1 MAKTKKHAGGRPT
14 KYKSEYC
21 DILIEYFDSEPF
33 SEIEIPHYQND
44 GVTLKWM
51 DKKIIPNRM
60 PTLRKFAKKIGVHVS
75 NVYEWVKKHKEF
87 RDAFTCAQDI
97 RKDWLIDLG
106 LSGLTPPL
114 SYKFTAINVTD
125 MSDKTETKLDVSN
138 APAVVIIG
146 ANSRDGGSAADNND

>member
-1 MAKTKKHAGGRPT
+1 
-14 KYKSEYC
+14 
-21 DILIEYFDSEPF
+21 
-33 SEIEIPHYQND
+33 
-44 GVTLKWM
+44 
-51 DKKIIPNRM
+51 
-60 PTLRKFAKKIGVHVS
+60 
-75 NVYEWVKKHKEF
+75 
-87 RDAFTCAQDI
+87 
-97 RKDWLIDLG
+97 